1 MTQEQILKTY
11 LEDDVFTENGYLNPG
26 EHEDYEW
33 NDRRRKPIIESLK
46 ILIKG
51 EIEGE
56 GETTSV
62 RKANKL
68 LSNQL

>member
-1 MTQEQILKTY
+1 MTREQMLKTY
-11 LEDDVFTENGYLNPG
+11 LEDDVFTENGYLEPN
-26 EHEDYEW
+26 EFESFEW
-33 NDRRRKPIIESLK
+33 NDKRRKPIVEALK

-56 GETTSV
+56 GATTSV
-62 RKANKL
+62 SKANRL

>member
-1 MTQEQILKTY
+1 MTREQILKTY
-11 LEDDVFTENGYLNPG
+11 LEDEVFTENGYLESG
-26 EHEDYEW
+26 EFESFEW
-33 NDRRRKPIIESLK
+33 NDKRRRPIIEALK

-62 RKANKL
+62 RKANQL
-68 LSNQL
+68 LSNKL